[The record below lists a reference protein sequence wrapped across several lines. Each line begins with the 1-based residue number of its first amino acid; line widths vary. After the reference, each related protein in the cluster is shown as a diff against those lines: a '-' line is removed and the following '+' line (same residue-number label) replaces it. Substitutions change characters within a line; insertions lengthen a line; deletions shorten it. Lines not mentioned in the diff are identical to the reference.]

1 MNGSDLEQ
9 LLRATRKESQGGL
22 PPEFSSAV
30 LQRARVVDAVRAY
43 WRVLLAGSLAAIF
56 MAGWIGFHSARGEQA
71 EAPPVLSEFQER
83 AGFNALRP

>member
-9 LLRATRKESQGGL
+9 LLRATRKDSQGEL

-30 LQRARVVDAVRAY
+30 LQKARVVDAIRTY
-43 WRVLLAGSLAAIF
+43 WRVLLAGSLAAIV
-56 MAGWIGFHSARGEQA
+56 MAGWIGFHSAQEEQA
-71 EAPPVLSEFQER
+71 QAPPVLSEFQDR